1 MSTPT
6 PTPAS
11 ADAEIRDLLGR
22 LTEAWNAGDADAYG
36 ELFTEDADYVTFFG
50 LRLTGR
56 PAVVEAHRA
65 LFEGPLKGSRL
76 TGDPAGRDGADIR
89 RVRPDVAV
97 VIFTGSVTG
106 ADAPPDPARDS
117 IVTLVAVHDDAWR
130 FTAFQNTRRTS
141 P

>member
-1 MSTPT
+1 MPT
-6 PTPAS
+6 PTS
-11 ADAEIRDLLGR
+11 ADAEIRDLLDR
-22 LTEAWNAGDADAYG
+22 LTAAWNAGDADAYG
-36 ELFTEDADYVTFFG
+36 DLFTEDADYITFFG

-56 PAVVEAHRA
+56 QAVTEAHRA

-76 TGDPAGRDGADIR
+76 TGLSSGEGGADVK

-97 VIFTGSVTG
+97 VISTGALAG

-117 IVTLVAVHDDAWR
+117 IVTLVAVRDDAWR
-130 FTAFQNTRRTS
+130 FTSFQNTRRTS